1 MPWFQTLG
9 MWLWNCRLPPVG
21 EKCFAAGWNFVCMFC
36 CPFWFAALSLQL
48 NGYWTFAVD
57 PKNCSA
63 WLLSVCVQHSFS
75 WLHPVSAK
83 FRLFWS
89 QDPSFGKWSSNATRY
104 FFLVSTFF
112 DCTST
117 TTQIILFV
125 ILLWYNNMLH
135 SVCVMP
141 GNVYSAFHASP
152 HVAEGFYINV
162 WHGKPA
168 MFCKIGRKS
177 NTCSW

>member
-1 MPWFQTLG
+1 MKLCLYVLLPVLICCPQPPAQ
-9 MWLWNCRLPPVG
+9 RLLD
-21 EKCFAAGWNFVCMFC
+21 FC
-36 CPFWFAALSLQL
+36 CWSEELLGLAPLCLCPAQLLLASPCLREVPLVLESGSQLWKVEFKCYKIPFLS
-48 NGYWTFAVD
+48 
-57 PKNCSA
+57 
-63 WLLSVCVQHSFS
+63 
-75 WLHPVSAK
+75 
-83 FRLFWS
+83 
-89 QDPSFGKWSSNATRY
+89 
-104 FFLVSTFF
+104 FFLVSTLF

-125 ILLWYNNMLH
+125 IQLWYNNMLH
-135 SVCVMP
+135 SVSVMP